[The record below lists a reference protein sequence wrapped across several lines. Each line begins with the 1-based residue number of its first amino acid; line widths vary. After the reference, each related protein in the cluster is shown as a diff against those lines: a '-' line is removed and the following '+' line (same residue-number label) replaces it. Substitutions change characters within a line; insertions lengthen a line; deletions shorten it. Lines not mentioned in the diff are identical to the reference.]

1 MVAARRAARMK
12 RVAILQSSYV
22 PWKGYFDLIR
32 QVDEFILY
40 DDAQFTR
47 RDWRNRNQI
56 KTKDGPLWLTIP
68 VHVKGRFTQAIKDVT
83 ISDSGWGAKHFKTI
97 AAAYAR
103 APYFREYR
111 DLIEELYRGAAS
123 LRLSDV
129 NRRFIEAFAQ
139 LLGIHTKITWSM
151 DYVLPE
157 GRVER
162 LVALCRQA
170 GAYAY
175 LSGPAAKDYIDPMQF
190 TDAGIELSYID
201 YSGYREYPQLYPP
214 FTHHVSVI
222 DLIFNVGSAAPEYL
236 AHAEKPTVAL

>member
-1 MVAARRAARMK
+1 MK
-12 RVAILQSSYV
+12 RIAILQSSYV

-56 KTKDGPLWLTIP
+56 KTKDGLLWLTIP
-68 VHVKGRFTQAIKDVT
+68 VQVKGRFTQAIKDVT
-83 ISDSGWGAKHFKTI
+83 ISDAAWAEKHFKTI

-111 DLIEELYRGAAS
+111 ELVEDLYRGSTSA
-123 LRLSDV
+123 RLSDV
-129 NRRFIEAFAQ
+129 NRRFIDAFAQ
-139 LLGIHTKITWSM
+139 LLGVRTKITWSM

-170 GAYAY
+170 GADAY
-175 LSGPAAKDYIDPMQF
+175 LSGPAAKDYIDPKLF

-201 YSGYREYPQLYPP
+201 YSGYPEYPQLHPP
-214 FTHHVSVI
+214 FTHHVSLI
-222 DLIFNVGSAAPEYL
+222 DLIFSVGPAAPEYL
-236 AHAEKPTVAL
+236 ERTGKPAVA

>member
-1 MVAARRAARMK
+1 MK

-56 KTKDGPLWLTIP
+56 KTKDGLLWLTIP
-68 VHVKGRFTQAIKDVT
+68 VQVKGRFTQSVKDVT
-83 ISDSGWGAKHFKTI
+83 ISDAAWGEKHFKTI

-111 DLIEELYRGAAS
+111 ELVEELYRGS
-123 LRLSDV
+123 TSSRLSEV
-129 NRRFIEAFAQ
+129 NRRFIDAFAR
-139 LLGIHTKITWSM
+139 LLGVRTKITWSM

-162 LVALCRQA
+162 LVALCQQA
-170 GAYAY
+170 GADAY
-175 LSGPAAKDYIDPMQF
+175 LSGPAAKDYIDPKPF
-190 TDAGIELSYID
+190 ADAGIDLSYID
-201 YSGYREYPQLYPP
+201 YSGYPEYPQLYPP
-214 FTHHVSVI
+214 FTHHVSCL
-222 DLIFNVGSAAPEYL
+222 DLIFSVGPAAREYL
-236 AHAEKPTVAL
+236 ERTGKPAVV